1 MGSRSEL
8 LPMIRQSFIIIIMLA
23 IVSWFLIVWD
33 SSPQSFLP
41 VDKTKTTASDSIESY
56 MTGVTS
62 RRFSESGGELFLLS
76 STRMEV
82 FSGSSSL
89 KLSEPK
95 FLSIIDASN
104 EENKRASF
112 AANWGFL
119 SDDGTFFTLNG
130 DVHAVITGS
139 KNQSKIRSGLLNYDS
154 KNMLI
159 STNRPFT
166 LSMSNSSISGGS
178 LTVDLINEVFTVSE
192 RLKAN
197 YDAI

>member
-1 MGSRSEL
+1 
-8 LPMIRQSFIIIIMLA
+8 MIRQSFVIIIMLA

-76 STRMEV
+76 STRMEA
-82 FSGSSSL
+82 FSGSSAL

-119 SDDGTFFTLNG
+119 SDYGTFFTLNG

-139 KNQSKIRSGLLNYDS
+139 KNQSKIRSELLNYDS

-159 STNRPFT
+159 STSGPFT
-166 LSMSNSSISGGS
+166 LSMPNSSISGDS
-178 LTVDLINEVFTVSE
+178 LTADLINEVFTVSE

-197 YDAI
+197 YDAT

>member
-1 MGSRSEL
+1 
-8 LPMIRQSFIIIIMLA
+8 MIRQSFIIIIMLA

>member
-1 MGSRSEL
+1 
-8 LPMIRQSFIIIIMLA
+8 MIRQSFIIIIMLA

-139 KNQSKIRSGLLNYDS
+139 KNQSKIRSELLNYDS

-159 STNRPFT
+159 STSRPFT

>member
-1 MGSRSEL
+1 
-8 LPMIRQSFIIIIMLA
+8 MIRQSFILVIMLA

-82 FSGSSSL
+82 FSGSSAL

-139 KNQSKIRSGLLNYDS
+139 KNQSKIRSELLNYDS

-159 STNRPFT
+159 STSRPFT
-166 LSMSNSSISGGS
+166 LSMSNSSISGAS
-178 LTVDLINEVFTVSE
+178 LTADLINEVFTVSE

>member
-1 MGSRSEL
+1 
-8 LPMIRQSFIIIIMLA
+8 MIRQSFIIVIMLA

-41 VDKTKTTASDSIESY
+41 VDKTKTSASDSIESY
-56 MTGVTS
+56 MAGVTS
-62 RRFSESGGELFLLS
+62 RRFSENGGELFFLS

-82 FSGSSSL
+82 FSGSSEL

-95 FLSIIDASN
+95 FLSIIDTSN
-104 EENKRASF
+104 EENKRAFF

-139 KNQSKIRSGLLNYDS
+139 KNQSKIRSELLNYDS

-159 STNRPFT
+159 STTRAFT
-166 LSMSNSSISGGS
+166 LSMPNSSLSGNS
-178 LTVDLINEVFTVSE
+178 LTADLVNEVFTVSG

>member
-1 MGSRSEL
+1 
-8 LPMIRQSFIIIIMLA
+8 MIRQSFIIIIMLA

-112 AANWGFL
+112 AANWSFL

>member
-1 MGSRSEL
+1 
-8 LPMIRQSFIIIIMLA
+8 MIRQSFIIVIMLA

-41 VDKTKTTASDSIESY
+41 VDKTKTSASDSIESY
-56 MTGVTS
+56 MAGVTS
-62 RRFSESGGELFLLS
+62 RRFSENGGELFFLS

-82 FSGSSSL
+82 FSGSSEL

-95 FLSIIDASN
+95 FLSIIDTSN

-139 KNQSKIRSGLLNYDS
+139 KNQSKIRSELLNYDS

-159 STNRPFT
+159 STTRAFT
-166 LSMSNSSISGGS
+166 LSMPNSSLSGNS
-178 LTVDLINEVFTVSE
+178 LTADLFNEVFTVSG

>member
-1 MGSRSEL
+1 
-8 LPMIRQSFIIIIMLA
+8 MIRQSFIIVIMLA

-56 MTGVTS
+56 MTDVTS

-119 SDDGTFFTLNG
+119 SDGGTFFTLNG

-139 KNQSKIRSGLLNYDS
+139 KNQSKIRSELLNYDS
-154 KNMLI
+154 KNMII
-159 STNRPFT
+159 SASRAFT
-166 LSMSNSSISGGS
+166 LSMPNFSLSGDS
-178 LTVDLINEVFTVSE
+178 LTADLINEVFTVSE
-192 RLKAN
+192 GLKAH

>member
-1 MGSRSEL
+1 
-8 LPMIRQSFIIIIMLA
+8 MIRQSFIIVIMLA

-41 VDKTKTTASDSIESY
+41 VDKTKTSASDSIESY
-56 MTGVTS
+56 MAGVTS
-62 RRFSESGGELFLLS
+62 RRFSENGGELFFLS

-82 FSGSSSL
+82 FSGSSEL

-95 FLSIIDASN
+95 FLSIIDTSN

-139 KNQSKIRSGLLNYDS
+139 KNQSKIRSELLNYDS

-159 STNRPFT
+159 STTRAFT
-166 LSMSNSSISGGS
+166 LSMPNSSLSGNS
-178 LTVDLINEVFTVSE
+178 LTADLVNEVFTVSG

>member
-8 LPMIRQSFIIIIMLA
+8 LPMIRQSFVIIIMLA

-139 KNQSKIRSGLLNYDS
+139 KNQSKIRSELLNYDS

-159 STNRPFT
+159 STSRPFI
-166 LSMSNSSISGGS
+166 LSMSNSSISGDS
-178 LTVDLINEVFTVSE
+178 LTADLINEVFTVSE

>member
-1 MGSRSEL
+1 
-8 LPMIRQSFIIIIMLA
+8 MIRQSFILVIMLA

>member
-1 MGSRSEL
+1 
-8 LPMIRQSFIIIIMLA
+8 
-23 IVSWFLIVWD
+23 
-33 SSPQSFLP
+33 
-41 VDKTKTTASDSIESY
+41 
-56 MTGVTS
+56 
-62 RRFSESGGELFLLS
+62 
-76 STRMEV
+76 MEV
-82 FSGSSSL
+82 FSGSSAL
-89 KLSEPK
+89 KLSKPK
-95 FLSIIDASN
+95 FLSIIDTSN

-139 KNQSKIRSGLLNYDS
+139 KNQSKIRSELLNYDS

-159 STNRPFT
+159 STSRAFT
-166 LSMSNSSISGGS
+166 LSMPNSSLSGDS
-178 LTVDLINEVFTVSE
+178 LKADLINEVFTVSE